1 MLAYD
6 IYDYGGMIRDRVRT
20 DNYARALR
28 ASVNEDSV
36 VLDIGTG
43 VGIWSLLACQFGARK
58 VYAIEPSDV
67 IHVARELA
75 VANGF
80 ADRIEFIQDLST
92 RISLPERAD
101 ILVTDMHGVVPMFEQ
116 NLPSMIDARKR
127 LLVPNARSIPEKETL
142 WAAPVESVD
151 SFEKAAQPWIDRPYG
166 LEFGPAQRLALN
178 DWFKVKARV
187 TSANLLGQPACWAT
201 LNFQTIE
208 DPNVGGEVTI
218 KATRSGTGHGFLVW
232 FDTELGNGIEFSNQP
247 DCPETIFGQAFF
259 PWPQPVP
266 IFEGDLISLGVR
278 CDLVGAFHLWR
289 WKTIIHTQSGQDR
302 IQFNQSNFLTMPL
315 SVSALQKQPPD
326 QKLRLNREGEIQEYI
341 LSLMNGQ
348 NTIESVVSET
358 LAKFSEGFAD
368 PAEARRVVASLAKK
382 YSE

>member
-116 NLPSMIDARKR
+116 NLPSMI
-127 LLVPNARSIPEKETL
+127 
-142 WAAPVESVD
+142 
-151 SFEKAAQPWIDRPYG
+151 
-166 LEFGPAQRLALN
+166 
-178 DWFKVKARV
+178 
-187 TSANLLGQPACWAT
+187 
-201 LNFQTIE
+201 
-208 DPNVGGEVTI
+208 
-218 KATRSGTGHGFLVW
+218 
-232 FDTELGNGIEFSNQP
+232 
-247 DCPETIFGQAFF
+247 
-259 PWPQPVP
+259 
-266 IFEGDLISLGVR
+266 
-278 CDLVGAFHLWR
+278 
-289 WKTIIHTQSGQDR
+289 
-302 IQFNQSNFLTMPL
+302 
-315 SVSALQKQPPD
+315 
-326 QKLRLNREGEIQEYI
+326 
-341 LSLMNGQ
+341 
-348 NTIESVVSET
+348 
-358 LAKFSEGFAD
+358 
-368 PAEARRVVASLAKK
+368 
-382 YSE
+382 